1 MRFSL
6 ILGISLLFIFSCEKN
21 IDPKFQRAFGS
32 IPDYSWV
39 FPEEEIRIIRIK
51 IGIENWEKIQRDM
64 EMRIARKFGSQTAI
78 PGVTPLKASVL
89 DVVPGDPIYVKAEVT
104 QGDFTWKNV
113 GFRLKGN
120 ASLNS
125 SWRSGIYKL
134 PFKIQFDEFED
145 QHKEIKNQRFFGF
158 RELSF
163 SPSFGDNTFMKE
175 KLLTSLFR
183 KNGVLACKVA
193 NYKVYIDFG
202 QGSKYCGVYQVIESV
217 VEHLVNNQI
226 GKEVGNVYKPES
238 SFQSFNVA
246 EFEKQNNKTL
256 ADYEDVKQF
265 VSVLNSNQRLS
276 NKAQWKKDLELIFD
290 VKSFLRYLAVNNTV
304 GNWDG
309 YGQITHNY
317 FLLNVDQK
325 LNYLPYDMNL
335 SFQMKGGNNRTALTF
350 EMKEVANQW
359 PLIRYLID
367 DPEYYSFYKAAVKDF
382 IDRDFNPSNLSE
394 YLRKQKAILQ
404 PNFEGSEAEK
414 PPYSHL
420 SAVSNFSKSIVDLEK
435 YINERY
441 VAALDFVKQ

>member
-21 IDPKFQRAFGS
+21 IDPKFQKAFGS
-32 IPDYSWV
+32 TPDYSWV

-51 IGIENWEKIQRDM
+51 IGVENWEKIQRDM

-359 PLIRYLID
+359 PIIRYLID
-367 DPEYYSFYKAAVKDF
+367 
-382 IDRDFNPSNLSE
+382 
-394 YLRKQKAILQ
+394 
-404 PNFEGSEAEK
+404 
-414 PPYSHL
+414 
-420 SAVSNFSKSIVDLEK
+420 
-435 YINERY
+435 
-441 VAALDFVKQ
+441 